1 MSIKTEK
8 SLLLTVHVPED
19 GGELCYCS
27 GDFYKACPLRVR
39 NDLDCYKAVMRI
51 IPVDQDTYSGYNKE
65 MEELDKS
72 LKRLNNSLKNL
83 NIKI

>member
-51 IPVDQDTYSGYNKE
+51 IPVD
-65 MEELDKS
+65 
-72 LKRLNNSLKNL
+72 
-83 NIKI
+83 